1 METKRNRNSAKCC
14 CSLSE
19 DDLATGTDVLAG
31 LGRALV
37 LAGLQSDDALAGV
50 QRFLGEVAFALVGG
64 LRPQERTLEFR
75 VFVALGKKRKRTLV
89 LLNYDINRSLKGLIF
104 SFLNSITLS
113 RSKQIFHFKI
123 NYPIAIVILQFF

>member
-1 METKRNRNSAKCC
+1 METKNRNSEKCC
-14 CSLSE
+14 CSLAE

-64 LRPQERTLEFR
+64 LRPQERALEFR
-75 VFVALGKKRKRTLV
+75 VFVALEKKRDKE
-89 LLNYDINRSLKGLIF
+89 NKFY
-104 SFLNSITLS
+104 
-113 RSKQIFHFKI
+113 
-123 NYPIAIVILQFF
+123 